1 VRRPARH
8 TWAAVALVGTTLALL
23 GAALAFVRALDRVG
37 RSELMA
43 LNLEALPILATLA
56 SATAVGAV
64 LTHRRPD
71 HPVGWLFLALGVSV
85 AASAALDGYALYGA
99 VARPGSLPV
108 ADLVAVIGDGSF
120 VVWFGL
126 VAWILHLTPTG
137 TTLSPHWRLVALG
150 STVAMVVWFALSLVW
165 PDPLQ
170 DPYDSVTSPW
180 ALGSTTTPALRATR
194 FVLGIASG
202 VGLVLAGVSLLVRFR
217 RSRGDERRRL
227 LWMAVAVVP
236 LPAFVALAFYASP
249 DHPVL
254 LSIAIGGFMGLL
266 PIAAG
271 LSVARYHLYDV
282 DRILGRAVAYLLASA
297 VLAVTF
303 ALIVTAAGLAIRG
316 GSSDVPLVLGTLGA
330 VAVAAPAYRAFQE
343 SIDRRFHRRRYDA
356 LRQVEDYLRS
366 PDPDRTVEE
375 VLRSALDDPT
385 LTVAYRVADQDGW
398 VTADGR
404 PAQPSEDDL
413 EVRREGRPVAR
424 IRHDAD
430 PELARS
436 VAEAATAE
444 LENVMLRA
452 RIRRQLVE
460 VDQSRARIAAAQLA
474 ERRRLERNL
483 HDGAQQRLLAL
494 AFELRAA
501 QVNGSSERLESV
513 VASSIEG
520 LQAAVLDLRELAN
533 GLHPAVLQDGGI
545 AAAAEDLAGRFPID
559 LTLTGVDRRFQPE
572 VEATAWFLACE
583 AVTNAVKHGAA
594 QTIGLAVTAED
605 GELIVT
611 VTDDGRGGADPAG
624 HGLRGLADR
633 AEAIGGTLTVR
644 SAPGA
649 GTTVIGVLPCAP

>member
-1 VRRPARH
+1 M
-8 TWAAVALVGTTLALL
+8 ALVATTVALL
-23 GAALAFVRALDRVG
+23 GTALAFVRALDRAG
-37 RSELMA
+37 RSDLMA
-43 LNLEALPILATLA
+43 LDVEALPILATLA

-64 LTHRRPD
+64 LAHRRPD
-71 HPVGWLFLALGVSV
+71 HPVGWLFLALGAAV
-85 AASAALDGYALYGA
+85 AASGALDGYALYGA
-99 VARPGSLPV
+99 VARPGSLPG
-108 ADLVAVIGDGSF
+108 ADLVAVVGDGAF
-120 VVWFGL
+120 VAWFGL

-137 TTLSPHWRLVALG
+137 TTLSPRWRLVAVG
-150 STVAMVVWFALSLVW
+150 STVAMMVWFALSLVW
-165 PDPLQ
+165 PEPLGA
-170 DPYDSVTSPW
+170 PYDTVTSPW
-180 ALGSTTTPALRATR
+180 ALGDTTTPALRAVR
-194 FVLGIASG
+194 FTLGIVSG

-282 DRILGRAVAYLLASA
+282 DQILGRAVAYLLASA
-297 VLAVTF
+297 VLGLTF
-303 ALIVTAAGLAIRG
+303 VLVVTAAGLAIRG
-316 GSSDVPLVLGTLGA
+316 GSSDVPVVLGTVGA

-343 SIDRRFHRRRYDA
+343 AIDRRFHRRRYDA
-356 LRQVEDYLRS
+356 HRQVEDHLHS
-366 PDPDRTVEE
+366 PDPDRTIED
-375 VLRSALDDPT
+375 VLRSALDDET
-385 LTVAYRVADQDGW
+385 LTVAYWVEDRAGW

-404 PAQPSEDDL
+404 PAEPSEDDL
-413 EVRREGRPVAR
+413 EDGVLEVWREDRPVAR
-424 IRHDAD
+424 IRHRAD
-430 PELARS
+430 RDLARS
-436 VAEAATAE
+436 VADAATPE

-452 RIRRQLVE
+452 RIRLQLVE
-460 VDQSRARIAAAQLA
+460 VDESRARIAAAQLT

-501 QVNGSSERLESV
+501 QVNGSPERLE
-513 VASSIEG
+513 AAIATSIEG
-520 LQAAVLDLRELAN
+520 LQAAVVDLRELAN

-545 AAAAEDLAGRFPID
+545 AAAAEDLADRFPIE
-559 LTLTGVDRRFQPE
+559 LTLAGVDRRFRPE

-583 AVTNAVKHGAA
+583 AVTNAIKHGVAES
-594 QTIGLAVTAED
+594 IGLTVTAD
-605 GELIVT
+605 DTELTVR
-611 VTDDGRGGADPAG
+611 VTDDGLGGADPAG
-624 HGLRGLADR
+624 NGLRGLADR
-633 AEAIGGTLTVR
+633 AEAVGGTLTVR